1 VSSKV
6 VGRLD
11 GTRDFERAYRRCAGI
26 GITVSV
32 IARVRNIR
40 GCAPDLPPKVSATCS
55 EVLSRHVLF
64 EIESIY
70 RLYFNLYVPE
80 LQRVGRVVEFLT
92 RHRGFRDCLH
102 GARRT
107 DE

>member
-1 VSSKV
+1 MSSKV

-11 GTRDFERAYRRCAGI
+11 GIRDFDVLIVDVQDRDHRVGDC
-26 GITVSV
+26 
-32 IARVRNIR
+32 RVRNIR

-70 RLYFNLYVPE
+70 RLYFNLYVPK